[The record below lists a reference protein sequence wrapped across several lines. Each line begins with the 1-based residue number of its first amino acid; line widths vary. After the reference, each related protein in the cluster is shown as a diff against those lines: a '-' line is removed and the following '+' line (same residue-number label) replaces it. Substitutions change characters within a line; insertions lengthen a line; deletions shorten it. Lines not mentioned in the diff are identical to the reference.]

1 MHFHRPNPKIC
12 GGFTKKSACTF
23 PNKVALKPLD
33 SLLALSNLPDLSLPM
48 YPNCVRVGICTEATN
63 LAVDYITVENFF
75 SIRIVRSY
83 SIEHAHSCRF

>member
-1 MHFHRPNPKIC
+1 MRLQKKNA
-12 GGFTKKSACTF
+12 FTS
-23 PNKVALKPLD
+23 PNKVALKPQHFLF
-33 SLLALSNLPDLSLPM
+33 ALSNLPDLSLPM

-83 SIEHAHSCRF
+83 SIEGAHSCRFCNVFFYK